1 MLVII
6 LCCTISIIIISMLVD
21 YLKHLQKIRSMPPG
35 PTPLPVIGN
44 LNMISGKPLHLVL
57 TELSEIY
64 GEIHSISIGMD
75 RIVIIS
81 EIEIANKTLHLK
93 SFSGRCL
100 KNRYFHISTRG
111 YTDLMCADY
120 SKNWRKLRKMTQ
132 TGLNMLHDGSGNI
145 ESKII
150 RECKALSGRLLSTQS
165 RAIAVR
171 EELGN
176 SSVFFFLM
184 MMTMMNCFCG
194 MVNRQE
200 AFSLLSSR
208 DHCQRFLPSRIS
220 DTPRAGFT

>member
-64 GEIHSISIGMD
+64 GEIHSISIGMN

-200 AFSLLSSR
+200 VFSLLSSR